1 MTKSSDVTESRSGT
15 PEGITTLLLG
25 TSREWFASA
34 LEAVLHSEGF
44 SVMRAGSVED
54 LLDRAG
60 RDGPELVMVD
70 ESLSEVELPEVCR
83 RLREGPLATH
93 VPLVVY
99 TETFS
104 GDGTHA
110 EALDA
115 GAWEILNEPIRARV
129 LVSALRRLLDLSHR
143 VQARE
148 GEPSPLWDEE
158 TGLFTE
164 TGLEHVLP
172 ALQAIAS
179 RQDVG
184 MSCVVVGPTR
194 VGQGEVLERQRL
206 ATADLCTLNVRAS
219 DVCGWLGEGELAII
233 AFDTPAEGATTLAE
247 RLNQVATGG
256 AEVRKESR
264 TLSAGIVE
272 LLGGGNGNPAASEGE
287 REAEGSRRWSW
298 SVKIQHL
305 EAARGA
311 LRRAREGGGGIRVAE
326 VA

>member
-1 MTKSSDVTESRSGT
+1 MTKSPDVAESRSGS
-15 PEGITTLLLG
+15 PDGITTLLLG
-25 TSREWFASA
+25 TGREWFASA

-44 SVMRAGSVED
+44 SVVRAGSVEE
-54 LLDRAG
+54 LLDRAR
-60 RDGPELVMVD
+60 RDDPELVMVD
-70 ESLSEVELPEVCR
+70 ESLSEMELPEVCR
-83 RLREGPLATH
+83 QLRNGPLSAH

-104 GDGTHA
+104 GDGAHA
-110 EALDA
+110 AALDA

-129 LVSALRRLLDLSHR
+129 LVSALRRLLALSHQVR
-143 VQARE
+143 ARAA
-148 GEPSPLWDEE
+148 EPSPMWDEE

-164 TGLEHVLP
+164 SGLERVLP
-172 ALQAIAS
+172 ALQALAS
-179 RQDVG
+179 RQEVG
-184 MSCVVVGPTR
+184 MTCVVVGPTR

-206 ATADLCTLNVRAS
+206 ATADLCALNVRAS

-247 RLNQVATGG
+247 RLNQVAAGR
-256 AEVRKESR
+256 AEIRKESR

-272 LLGGGNGNPAASEGE
+272 LFHGEGGTSEAIEGE
-287 REAEGSRRWSW
+287 READGSRSL
-298 SVKIQHL
+298 VKIQHL

-311 LRRAREGGGGIRVAE
+311 LRQAREGGGGIRVAE

>member
-1 MTKSSDVTESRSGT
+1 MTKSPDVTESRSGT
-15 PEGITTLLLG
+15 PDGITTLLLG

-44 SVMRAGSVED
+44 SVVRAGSVEE
-54 LLDRAG
+54 LLDRAR

-70 ESLSEVELPEVCR
+70 ESLSEVEELPEVCR
-83 RLREGPLATH
+83 RLREGPLSAH

-110 EALDA
+110 GALDA

-143 VQARE
+143 VRARE

-164 TGLEHVLP
+164 TGLERVLP
-172 ALQAIAS
+172 ALQALAS

-206 ATADLCTLNVRAS
+206 ATADLCALNVRAS

-247 RLNQVATGG
+247 RLNQVAAGR

-272 LLGGGNGNPAASEGE
+272 LLAGDDGNSEAPEGE
-287 REAEGSRRWSW
+287 REREGNRR
-298 SVKIQHL
+298 SVKIRDL